1 MLPTNEKT
9 TDRGAVTDWDSFI
22 SELNQPKEEIKS
34 SPQFQQPADENMA
47 GDEYSGGGLP
57 GSDYS
62 GGEQIE
68 DEFKEPI
75 NSDMAAMSGKMIAG
89 TIDTTLGTGF
99 SLYAKS
105 TETDK
110 YQAKEKQIEQLN
122 NAWTAVAQKYDYKI
136 EDSPWF
142 NVILLTIAVYLPI
155 WQEAKKDRRFAEMDE
170 KIEEMRKEVE
180 ALKEEKEKTQS
191 QAA

>member
-34 SPQFQQPADENMA
+34 NPQFQQPAGENME
-47 GDEYSGGGLP
+47 GGEYSGGGLP
-57 GSDYS
+57 G
-62 GGEQIE
+62 GEYTE
-68 DEFKEPI
+68 GEFKEPI
-75 NSDMAAMSGKMIAG
+75 PSDVAAMSGKMIAG

-170 KIEEMRKEVE
+170 KIEEMRKEVD
-180 ALKEEKEKTQS
+180 ALKEEKEKVQS

>member
-1 MLPTNEKT
+1 MLPTSENITEREAVNRNF
-9 TDRGAVTDWDSFI
+9 TDLDGLI
-22 SELNQPKEEIKS
+22 EELNQPKEEIKS
-34 SPQFQQPADENMA
+34 TPQFTQD
-47 GDEYSGGGLP
+47 SGGLP
-57 GSDYS
+57 GGESVDGEPTVDYTEENYS
-62 GGEQIE
+62 
-68 DEFKEPI
+68 EPI
-75 NSDMAAMSGKMIAG
+75 TNDVAAMSGKMIAS

-99 SLYAKS
+99 SLYAKNTD
-105 TETDK
+105 TEK

-122 NAWTAVAQKYDYKI
+122 DAWTAVAQKYDYRV

-142 NVILLTIAVYLPI
+142 NVILLTVAVYLPI

-180 ALKEEKEKTQS
+180 GLKKEKEKVES